1 MRVLHVLHTSLP
13 YICGYAIRSDYII
26 RYQQEQ
32 GIEPAVVT
40 SAQHPNGELMRE
52 EINGIRHWRTP
63 MLKGKPLPA
72 LREWQLMR
80 ALRKQ
85 MEAAIREWRPQL
97 IHAHSPMLVGLPA
110 MAVARA
116 HGLPFVY
123 EVRDLWE
130 NASVDRGKFRDGS
143 VLYRLAQ
150 QMETRVLAKAD
161 AVVTI
166 CEKLRDELAPR
177 TGHPDRLAVVG
188 NGVDTN
194 SFQPLAPTQA
204 NRSRW
209 GLEGKRVIGYVGTFQ
224 PYEGLETLIEAMPKI
239 RERQPAAHLLITG
252 SGGEEQRLRAR
263 TTELRLD
270 PYITFTGRLP
280 HDEVKDAYA
289 LADLMVYP
297 RLLTRTTAITTPLKP
312 LEAMAMGKP
321 VIVSDVPAMHE
332 LVRPGETGLLFRA
345 GDSVD
350 LAEKCAQV
358 LSEPARCS
366 ELGRGARAWVLAE
379 RQWPHLVSRYRAIY
393 ASTMR

>member
-13 YICGYAIRSDYII
+13 YICGYAIRSDYIL
-26 RYQQEQ
+26 RFQQEQ

-40 SAQHPNGELMRE
+40 SAQHPNGEVLRE
-52 EINGIRHWRTP
+52 EINGVRHLRTP
-63 MLKGKPLPA
+63 ALKGKPLPA
-72 LREWQLMR
+72 AREWQLMR

-85 MEAAIREWRPQL
+85 IEVSIREWKPQL

-110 MAVARA
+110 LAAARA

-143 VLYRLAQ
+143 VPYRLAQ
-150 QMETRVLAKAD
+150 GMETRVLAKAD

-166 CEKLRDELAPR
+166 CEKLRDVLAPR

-188 NGVDTN
+188 NGVDTH

-204 NRSRW
+204 NRTRW

-224 PYEGLETLIEAMPKI
+224 PYEGLETLIEAMPRI

-252 SGGEEQRLRAR
+252 SGGEEQRLRSR

-280 HDEVKDAYA
+280 HNEVKEAYA

-297 RLLTRTTAITTPLKP
+297 RLMTRTTAITTPLKP

-332 LVRPGETGLLFRA
+332 LVRPGVTGLLFRA
-345 GDSVD
+345 GDCAD
-350 LAEKCAQV
+350 LADKCAQI
-358 LSEPARCS
+358 LGEPTRCD
-366 ELGRGARAWVLAE
+366 ELGRCARDWVLAE
-379 RQWPHLVSRYRAIY
+379 RQWSTLVARYGAVY
-393 ASTMR
+393 ASAMR

>member
-26 RYQQEQ
+26 RFQQEL

-40 SAQHPNGELMRE
+40 SAQHPNGELARE
-52 EINGIRHWRTP
+52 EINGVQHARTP
-63 MLKGKPLPA
+63 MLKGKQLPGA
-72 LREWQLMR
+72 REWQLMR

-85 MEAAIREWRPQL
+85 IDASIREWRPQL

-110 MAVARA
+110 LAAARA

-143 VLYRLAQ
+143 APYRVAQ
-150 QMETRVLAKAD
+150 GMETRVLAKAD

-188 NGVDTN
+188 NGVDTA

-204 NRSRW
+204 NRTRW

-224 PYEGLETLIEAMPKI
+224 PYEGLETLLEAMPRI
-239 RERQPAAHLLITG
+239 LERQPAAHLLITG
-252 SGGEEQRLRAR
+252 SGGEEQRLRVR
-263 TTELRLD
+263 TTELGLN
-270 PYITFTGRLP
+270 PHVTFTGRLP
-280 HDEVKDAYA
+280 HHEVKEAYA

-297 RLLTRTTAITTPLKP
+297 RLMTRTTAITTPLKP

-345 GDSVD
+345 GDRAD
-350 LAEKCAQV
+350 LADKCALV
-358 LSEPARCS
+358 LSEPARCD
-366 ELGRGARAWVLAE
+366 ELGRCARNWVLAE
-379 RQWPHLVSRYRAIY
+379 RQWPMLVARYGAIY
-393 ASTMR
+393 ASAMG